1 MNLHCKE
8 KKEKG
13 EIYKRT
19 IHHVDGRS
27 IKGKKNNKK
36 IVEWK
41 SIMTLVFCSCFVQ
54 LNLFL
59 AS

>member
-1 MNLHCKE
+1 MLMEEAKKE
-8 KKEKG
+8 KKNK
-13 EIYKRT
+13 
-19 IHHVDGRS
+19 
-27 IKGKKNNKK
+27 KK